1 LGWTLSR
8 SSWGKGYATEGAR
21 RALEYAFTDM
31 NRDHLISC
39 IAPDNLN
46 SVKVAQR
53 LGETIEG
60 EAELLGKRVF
70 IYGITRE
77 QWRLKDKQT

>member
-1 LGWTLSR
+1 
-8 SSWGKGYATEGAR
+8 
-21 RALEYAFTDM
+21 M

-46 SVKVAQR
+46 SAKVAER
-53 LGETIEG
+53 LGETIER

-70 IYGITRE
+70 IYGITRD
-77 QWRLKDKQT
+77 QWRLNQKQTS